1 MALAFSM
8 LRGHLPQ
15 LYYFIGGILKILEN
29 CTIDIIIDHKFKQR
43 HPVYE
48 WLTGLIIINST
59 VFLLKAAML
68 HAQQGYICPWAT
80 TIMATR
86 GIAYSPLNIA
96 EFSPSGSSFSI
107 KNILNLSDETVE
119 KQPWISKDDRP
130 VNVLNG
136 PSSAPALLV
145 APRAVFPPGYH
156 RPHLPSCLPG
166 LSLPS
171 PQPVVQINPFIF
183 PTHVG
188 SFGKF
193 GKIANRLTLV
203 THFCLPWE
211 WYHAA
216 LTRYSRTIAAR

>member
-1 MALAFSM
+1 
-8 LRGHLPQ
+8 
-15 LYYFIGGILKILEN
+15 
-29 CTIDIIIDHKFKQR
+29 
-43 HPVYE
+43 
-48 WLTGLIIINST
+48 
-59 VFLLKAAML
+59 
-68 HAQQGYICPWAT
+68 
-80 TIMATR
+80 MATR
-86 GIAYSPLNIA
+86 GIAYSPPSIA

-130 VNVLNG
+130 VNVLDG
-136 PSSAPALLV
+136 RSSTPTFLV

-156 RPHLPSCLPG
+156 RPHLLPCLPG

-193 GKIANRLTLV
+193 GKLANRSIFI
-203 THFCLPWE
+203 THFCLHCE
-211 WYHAA
+211 WCHTA
-216 LTRYSRTIAAR
+216 LTRYSRKIKAR